1 MIATALQTSATP
13 GQPGRRA
20 VPAGRRRAAETQ
32 PRNGVARQAAR
43 AASAAPRRQEDC
55 AGLVLVLETQ
65 GQFTPAPPEP
75 AWADP
80 RPDLAA
86 DHARWLTLLELAHRR
101 DGADPQGVFGALVGI
116 RCCGAAIASSGG
128 ANPAWRLLRGEL
140 SAAAWQAARAQWLT
154 PALALARSAGA
165 SVPHLKVLQGLLG
178 APAAAPAAEA
188 QNL

>member
-1 MIATALQTSATP
+1 MIVSALQTSATP
-13 GQPGRRA
+13 RQPGRRA
-20 VPAGRRRAAETQ
+20 VPSGRRRAAETQ
-32 PRNGVARQAAR
+32 TRSGVARQAVR
-43 AASAAPRRQEDC
+43 APSAAPLRREDC

-86 DHARWLTLLELAHRR
+86 DHARWLTLLELAYRR

-128 ANPAWRLLRGEL
+128 AKPAWRLLRGEMN
-140 SAAAWQAARAQWLT
+140 AAAWQAVRAQWLM
-154 PALALARSAGA
+154 
-165 SVPHLKVLQGLLG
+165 PHLKVLQGLLG
-178 APAAAPAAEA
+178 APAAAPAEEA

>member
-1 MIATALQTSATP
+1 MIASALQTIGTP
-13 GQPGRRA
+13 GQPGRRP
-20 VPAGRRRAAETQ
+20 VSGGMRRAAGTQ
-32 PRNGVARQAAR
+32 AGRAVARQAVR
-43 AASAAPRRQEDC
+43 AAGASPLRREDC
-55 AGLVLVLETQ
+55 AGLLLLLETQ

-86 DHARWLTLLELAHRR
+86 DHARWQTLLELAYRR

-140 SAAAWQAARAQWLT
+140 SAAAWQAVRAQWLM
-154 PALALARSAGA
+154 
-165 SVPHLKVLQGLLG
+165 PHLKVLQGLLG
-178 APAAAPAAEA
+178 APAAAPAEEA
-188 QNL
+188 QNP

>member
-1 MIATALQTSATP
+1 MIASALQSLGTP

-20 VPAGRRRAAETQ
+20 VPAGMRRAAGT
-32 PRNGVARQAAR
+32 PAGRGVARQAVR
-43 AASAAPRRQEDC
+43 AAGAAPLRREDC
-55 AGLVLVLETQ
+55 AGLVLLLETQ
-65 GQFTPAPPEP
+65 GHFAPAPPEP

-86 DHARWLTLLELAHRR
+86 DHARWLALLELAYRR
-101 DGADPQGVFGALVGI
+101 DGVDPQGVFGALVGI
-116 RCCGAAIASSGG
+116 RCCGAAIASSCGV
-128 ANPAWRLLRGEL
+128 NPAWRLLRGEM
-140 SAAAWQAARAQWLT
+140 SAAEWQAVRAQWLT

-178 APAAAPAAEA
+178 GPAAVPAAET

>member
-1 MIATALQTSATP
+1 MIASALQTSATP

-20 VPAGRRRAAETQ
+20 VPFGMRRAAGT
-32 PRNGVARQAAR
+32 PAGRGVARQVVR
-43 AASAAPRRQEDC
+43 AVGAAPLRREDC

-86 DHARWLTLLELAHRR
+86 DHARWLTLLELAYRR

-140 SAAAWQAARAQWLT
+140 AAAEWQAVRAQWLM
-154 PALALARSAGA
+154 
-165 SVPHLKVLQGLLG
+165 PHLKVLRDLLG
-178 APAAAPAAEA
+178 PAAATIAGA
-188 QNL
+188 QTS